1 MRAGMGKDARMAL
14 NLHIDDAIY
23 KLQSQGGISRL
34 WRSLTPPLQTA
45 LPEAQWDGAAHA
57 DVYLPTYYGIPEN
70 GARSVVMVYDF
81 IAETYPPIGR
91 YHIDAVQ
98 KRAAIA
104 RADKV
109 VAISK
114 FVADDCMRFTGKPA
128 EVAYCGGGET
138 FTRALP
144 DAVAAFKAQH
154 NIERPYVLVVGRR
167 GLYKN
172 VQTLYQAWPFWSGR
186 DSHLILAIGGEEPGA
201 AETTFA
207 NRYSGQWRQLR
218 LDDATLATAYT
229 GAAALVYPSFHEGF
243 GLPIVEAMTCGCPV
257 ICGTAGS
264 LPEVAGQAA
273 YYADVFRPQSIAA
286 ALDAVVSNP
295 GLRLER
301 VMAGYQ
307 QAKQFTWSTMADV
320 VADSIREVA

>member
-1 MRAGMGKDARMAL
+1 MPL

-45 LPEAQWDGAAHA
+45 LPEATLNGAAHA
-57 DVYLPTYYGIPEN
+57 NVFMSTYYALPEN

-81 IAETYPPIGR
+81 IAEQYPPIGR

-104 RADKV
+104 RADKL

-114 FVADDCMRFTGKPA
+114 YVADDCIRFTGKPA
-128 EVAYCGGGET
+128 EVAYCGGSET

-144 DAVAAFKAQH
+144 DAVAAFKAQYQ
-154 NIERPYVLVVGRR
+154 IDRPYVLVVGRR

-172 VQTLYQAWPFWSGR
+172 VQALYQAWPLWSGR
-186 DSHLILAIGGEEPGA
+186 ESHLILAIGGEEPNA
-201 AETTFA
+201 AETQFA
-207 NRYSGQWRQLR
+207 ARYPGQWRQLR
-218 LDDATLATAYT
+218 LDDASLAAAYT

-243 GLPIVEAMTCGCPV
+243 GLPVVEAMACGCPV

-273 YYADVFRPQSIAA
+273 YYADVFRPLSIAA

-295 GLRLER
+295 ALRLDR
-301 VMAGYQ
+301 VMLGYS
-307 QAKQFTWSTMADV
+307 QAKQFTWSAMADV